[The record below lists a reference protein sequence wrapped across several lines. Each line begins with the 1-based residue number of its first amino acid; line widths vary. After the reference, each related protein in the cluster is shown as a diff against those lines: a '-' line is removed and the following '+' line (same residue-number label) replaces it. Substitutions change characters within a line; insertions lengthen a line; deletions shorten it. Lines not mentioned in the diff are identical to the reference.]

1 MNACTTGLA
10 KPFRILQVDDDPDAA
25 FLIQTALQRNNI
37 PIQLHAVHNG
47 NEALDFLRGKDRYAA
62 LPCPDLILLDLN
74 MPGKDEREVL
84 SEVKADP
91 CLSHIPVIIMSTSDS
106 EEDIR
111 TSYRLHANS
120 YVVKP
125 ASLSGLYETVE
136 AIEKFWL
143 NTARLPTRDGDESN
157 NPRCLCDR

>member
-1 MNACTTGLA
+1 M
-10 KPFRILQVDDDPDAA
+10 
-25 FLIQTALQRNNI
+25 
-37 PIQLHAVHNG
+37 
-47 NEALDFLRGKDRYAA
+47 

-74 MPGKDEREVL
+74 MPGKDGREVL
-84 SEVKADP
+84 TEVKTDP
-91 CLSHIPVIIMSTSDS
+91 CLSDIPVIIMSSSDS

-125 ASLSGLYETVE
+125 ASLSNLYETVE

-143 NTARLPTRDGDESN
+143 NTARLPTRDGDEAN
-157 NPRCLCDR
+157 NHRCLCER